1 MELDALIG
9 ALAPGDVIGRRPVE
23 ILDLAYDTRR
33 VADGTLFFCV
43 PGARVAGHDLA
54 GAAVA
59 AGALTAD
66 GCTICGQSL
75 TVFGVASVGE
85 NPRAHA
91 TDASGFSFRVE
102 IDHSPAD
109 RVCA

>member
-43 PGARVAGHDLA
+43 PGARVDGHDLA

-59 AGALTAD
+59 AGALALVVERPVEAD
-66 GCTICGQSL
+66 VPQLVVESTRASMA
-75 TVFGVASVGE
+75 VA
-85 NPRAHA
+85 
-91 TDASGFSFRVE
+91 GFRQAPS
-102 IDHSPAD
+102 
-109 RVCA
+109 